1 VRREL
6 VVEGIVQGVGFRP
19 FVYRLAQDHRLAGW
33 VCNDERGVVIAV
45 EGAPEQVAAFEREL
59 RANPPALAVVSRVVG
74 RDVPPTG
81 ETGFRIVASQRG
93 EERVATV
100 PADAATCAAC
110 RADILDPANRRYR
123 YPFTNCTHCGPRF
136 TIIKDIPY
144 DRPMTTM
151 AAFTM
156 CPECEREYHDP
167 ADRRFHAQPNAC
179 PACGPSVRL
188 VDAAGRDLCE
198 PEAWLAEAAARLRAG
213 QIVAVK
219 GIGAFHL
226 ACDATDEAAV
236 ARLRRVKHRRHRPFA
251 LMARDLATARLVAE
265 VSPTEERAL
274 TSPAAPIVL
283 LRRLADPALPVA
295 PSVAPGVDTLGIML
309 PYTPLHILLLQEAPP
324 LLVMTSGNPSGLP
337 VQYREEEALTDLA
350 GLADAFLIHNRPIHV
365 PCDDSVVQVVD
376 GEVRFL
382 RRSRGYVPREVPAP
396 APPPAPSDGRTAP
409 AVLGAGGDLKNT
421 FCLLQG
427 RRAVLSQHLGDLET
441 AEGQANYLRALD
453 HLQRLTGI
461 RPAVVAC
468 DLHPGYRSS
477 ALARSLGLEA
487 VLPVQHHHAHLAAC
501 MAENGWEGETIG
513 LVLDGTGYG
522 LDGAIWGFEV
532 LAGGYDGFRR
542 VAHLAYSPLP
552 GSEAAVRHPLR
563 AAAGMLWAHLGEEA
577 LERLAALH
585 PGRADEIAN
594 VRRLLAANLNCPPA
608 GTAGRLFDGVAAILG
623 ICMEA
628 TYEGQ
633 AAIELGAVAEPVPD
647 GAYPL
652 RREGGEIL
660 PGPLLEA
667 VLADAAR
674 GAPAPLVAGRFLATV
689 MAMLVDAA
697 CYARAETGLDTVC
710 LSGGTFNSPWLLHH
724 AAQALACEG
733 FRVLTHR
740 HVPPGDGGLALGQA
754 VIAQRRWRGCV

>member
-1 VRREL
+1 MRREL
-6 VVEGIVQGVGFRP
+6 VVEGTVQGVGFRP

-45 EGAPEQVAAFEREL
+45 EGEPAEVAAFERDL
-59 RANPPALAVVSRVVG
+59 RERPPALAVVSRVCG

-110 RADILDPANRRYR
+110 RADILDPSNRRYR

-151 AAFTM
+151 AGFAM
-156 CPECEREYHDP
+156 CPDCAREYHDP

-188 VDAAGRDLCE
+188 VDAAGRDLCAA
-198 PEAWLAEAAARLRAG
+198 EAWLEETAARLRAG

-226 ACDATDEAAV
+226 ACDATHEGAV
-236 ARLRRVKHRRHRPFA
+236 ARLRQVKHRRHRPFA

-265 VSPTEERAL
+265 VSPAEERAL
-274 TSPAAPIVL
+274 MSPAAPIVL

-337 VQYREEEALTDLA
+337 VQYREEEALRDLA

-396 APPPAPSDGRTAP
+396 APSGGRTVP

-461 RPAVVAC
+461 RPAAVAC
-468 DLHPGYRSS
+468 DMHPGYHSA
-477 ALARSLGLEA
+477 ALARTLGLQA

-501 MAENGWEGETIG
+501 MAENGWEGEAVG

-522 LDGAIWGFEV
+522 TDGAIWGFEV
-532 LAGGYDGFRR
+532 LAGGYEGFRR
-542 VAHLAYSPLP
+542 IAHLAYSPLP
-552 GSEAAVRHPLR
+552 GGEAAVRHPLR
-563 AAAGMLWAHLGEEA
+563 AAAGMLWAHLGEGA

-608 GTAGRLFDGVAAILG
+608 GTAGRLFDAVSSILG
-623 ICMEA
+623 ICLEA

-633 AAIELGAVAEPVPD
+633 AAIELGAVAQPVPD
-647 GAYPL
+647 GAYSF

-667 VLADAAR
+667 VLADAER
-674 GAPAPLVAGRFLATV
+674 GMAASRIAGRFLAAV
-689 MAMLVDAA
+689 VDMLVDGAR
-697 CYARAETGLDTVC
+697 YARAETGLTTVC
-710 LSGGTFNSPWLLHH
+710 LSGGTFNSPWLLEH
-724 AAQALACEG
+724 ATRALEREG

-740 HVPPGDGGLALGQA
+740 HVPTGDGGLSLGQA

>member
-1 VRREL
+1 MRREL

-19 FVYRLAQDHRLAGW
+19 FVYRLARDHRLAGW

-45 EGAPEQVAAFEREL
+45 EGAPEEVAAFEREL
-59 RANPPALAVVSRVVG
+59 RERPPALAVVTRVSG
-74 RDVPPTG
+74 RDVPPIG
-81 ETGFRIVASQRG
+81 EGEFRIVASQRG
-93 EERVATV
+93 EERAAAV

-151 AAFTM
+151 AAFPM

-188 VDAAGRDLCE
+188 VDAAGRDLCS
-198 PEAWLAEAAARLRAG
+198 PAAWLEEAAARLRAG

-226 ACDATDEAAV
+226 ACDATNEEAV

-251 LMARDLATARLVAE
+251 LMARDLETVRRVAE
-265 VSPTEERAL
+265 VSPAEERAL

-283 LRRLADPALPVA
+283 LRRLRNPDLPVA

-350 GLADAFLIHNRPIHV
+350 DLADAFLIHNRPIHV

-382 RRSRGYVPREVPAP
+382 RRSRGYVPREVPVP
-396 APPPAPSDGRTAP
+396 APPGGPAP
-409 AVLGAGGDLKNT
+409 AVLGVGGDLKNT

-441 AEGQANYLRALD
+441 AEAQANYRRALD

-461 RPAVVAC
+461 RPTVAAC
-468 DLHPGYRSS
+468 DLHPGYHSA
-477 ALARSLGLEA
+477 ALARTLGAEA
-487 VLPVQHHHAHLAAC
+487 VIPVQHHHAHLAAC
-501 MAENGWEGETIG
+501 LAENGWEGEAIG

-522 LDGAIWGFEV
+522 TDGAIWGFEV
-532 LAGGYDGFRR
+532 LAGGFEGFRR

-563 AAAGMLWAHLGEEA
+563 TAAGMLWAHLGEEA

-585 PGRADEIAN
+585 PDRAGEIAN
-594 VRRLLAANLNCPPA
+594 VRRLLAAGLNCPPA

-623 ICMEA
+623 ICLEA

-633 AAIELGAVAEPVPD
+633 AAIELGAVAEGEPD
-647 GAYPL
+647 RAYPF

-667 VLADAAR
+667 VLADAER
-674 GAPAPLVAGRFLATV
+674 GVPAPRIAGRFLATV
-689 MAMLVDAA
+689 VAMLVDAA
-697 CYARAETGLDTVC
+697 CYARAETGLTAVC

-724 AAQALACEG
+724 ASRALERAG

-740 HVPPGDGGLALGQA
+740 LVPTGDGGLCLGQA
-754 VIAQRRWRGCV
+754 VIAQRRWRACV